1 MLDGQSAAHL
11 SCKPLV
17 SCWEEMLAHVWP
29 RLKGYP
35 SVQIPFS
42 GWFEPLTC
50 QNDRRAARPWC
61 GRCSSGGAGTSS
73 RGGLVSS
80 VSGQERG
87 KFSERG
93 RSTGAIWAEC
103 ASARGVSAS
112 VPVGASGPQL

>member
-11 SCKPLV
+11 SCKPVV

-50 QNDRRAARPWC
+50 QNDRGAARPWC
-61 GRCSSGGAGTSS
+61 GRFCASERSEVRHHPAEFGTSVLGRFAPGS
-73 RGGLVSS
+73 RKSHGCHLA
-80 VSGQERG
+80 QE
-87 KFSERG
+87 
-93 RSTGAIWAEC
+93 
-103 ASARGVSAS
+103 
-112 VPVGASGPQL
+112 

>member
-1 MLDGQSAAHL
+1 MCAVLSAPPQPALDAHLPNSSVSRSRRMLDGQSAAHL

-50 QNDRRAARPWC
+50 QNDLRPKSLLC
-61 GRCSSGGAGTSS
+61 TISRFGREG
-73 RGGLVSS
+73 
-80 VSGQERG
+80 
-87 KFSERG
+87 
-93 RSTGAIWAEC
+93 STPPSC
-103 ASARGVSAS
+103 
-112 VPVGASGPQL
+112 